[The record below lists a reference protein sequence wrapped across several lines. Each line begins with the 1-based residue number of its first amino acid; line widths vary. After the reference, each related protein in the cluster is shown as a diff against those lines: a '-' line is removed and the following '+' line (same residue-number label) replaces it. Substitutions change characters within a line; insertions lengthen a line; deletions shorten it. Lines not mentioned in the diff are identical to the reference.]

1 MGQDSQELETVVSN
15 EFLTDNE
22 IFETIKSNNKALQ
35 TYEVETIK
43 KDLHEFCV
51 LILETFRDEKKN
63 KY

>member
-15 EFLTDNE
+15 DFLTDKE
-22 IFETIKSNNKALQ
+22 IFETIELNNESLHKH
-35 TYEVETIK
+35 EVEIIK

-51 LILETFRDEKKN
+51 LILETFRDEKKD